1 MGGREE
7 LGEVAGGGGVV
18 VRGGIVG
25 GGAGRCREGKKQQ
38 SKVKVGGG
46 GGWYERIFVTVLL
59 RLHCYLRKSGNQ
71 RFPHSKSRH
80 WPCFYNSDFSINFA
94 ENSWP

>member
-46 GGWYERIFVTVLL
+46 GWYERIAVTVRL
-59 RLHCYLRKSGNQ
+59 RLSCYQVINLFSRPCLLNQ
-71 RFPHSKSRH
+71 IFH
-80 WPCFYNSDFSINFA
+80 FEFSQCAQQRIF
-94 ENSWP
+94 